1 MSEGISYDW
10 SVNANLTGVDV
21 GVKELDSAAASLKS
35 VEHATKGTEDELK
48 TLRKQLAD
56 LRRPGEISKLKEEIA
71 GFSKPVHA
79 MKEGVHEA
87 KEEWEGVGESVKK
100 AHGHLTE
107 FLEFAGIALAIDLVK
122 ELTEHVVEL
131 GAEIVKAAAGEER
144 TKKVFTLNF
153 GVEGGEKALE
163 YAEKFAQGSEY
174 TEDQSKT
181 FLSTLLNAGV
191 PIKEMDKY
199 MAAAGDVASG
209 FTNKLEGMDRAI
221 EAFRR
226 MTLTGKLEGRALR
239 GLNIGVP
246 QLKELDEYKGKS
258 DKQLKEI
265 LEKGTLT
272 TSQVFRIIAGADK
285 QLGDKAVTMGET
297 MSAKLDKLKALPERL
312 FQEFMN
318 STAFDT
324 LKEKIDHVL
333 ERFDPKS
340 PDGQVIIKGIG
351 DIGEALLH
359 VLDGVDIESVMKTV
373 LKTIEAIPAAINA
386 VGAAF
391 HAISDNWKY
400 LKWLNPSGAV
410 AGMVRDKLFDA
421 MTSEPKKSGQKT
433 GYDIT
438 TGMAEGIGEGV
449 PAVTKAATNMA
460 KTPADITRRV
470 NEVHSP
476 SKVFERIGLHLG
488 EGLADGIAASGMAA
502 MMEDAITVPALRLPA
517 GGRGVGGISVS
528 LTVNVESKAGGHG
541 AKETGQAIADDIGPS
556 VVSALIDLFER
567 AAAADGSAA

>member
-1 MSEGISYDW
+1 MSQGISYDW
-10 SVNANLTGVDV
+10 SVNANLAGVDT

-48 TLRKQLAD
+48 SLRKHLSD

-71 GFSKPVHA
+71 GFGKPVHA

-107 FLEFAGIALAIDLVK
+107 FLEFAGIALAIDMVK
-122 ELTEHVVEL
+122 ELTEHVIEL

-163 YAEKFAQGSEY
+163 YAEKFAEGSEY
-174 TEDQSKT
+174 TEDQSKA

-239 GLNIGVP
+239 GLNIAVP

-297 MSAKLDKLKALPERL
+297 MSAKLDKLKALPERI

-318 STAFDT
+318 SPAFDVLKGKIDDT
-324 LKEKIDHVL
+324 LK
-333 ERFDPKS
+333 RFDPKS
-340 PDGQVIIKGIG
+340 PDGQALIKGIG
-351 DIGEALLH
+351 DIGLALLH

-386 VGAAF
+386 IGTAF

-400 LKWLNPSGAV
+400 LKWLNPSMAV
-410 AGMVRDKLFDA
+410 SGVLRDK
-421 MTSEPKKSGQKT
+421 
-433 GYDIT
+433 I
-438 TGMAEGIGEGV
+438 
-449 PAVTKAATNMA
+449 
-460 KTPADITRRV
+460 
-470 NEVHSP
+470 
-476 SKVFERIGLHLG
+476 
-488 EGLADGIAASGMAA
+488 
-502 MMEDAITVPALRLPA
+502 
-517 GGRGVGGISVS
+517 
-528 LTVNVESKAGGHG
+528 
-541 AKETGQAIADDIGPS
+541 
-556 VVSALIDLFER
+556 
-567 AAAADGSAA
+567 